1 LKSNFI
7 GFQEVTFFT
16 NAINTGT
23 KGIDLVASYK
33 KALGTKSKITASVAL
48 TVNKTEI
55 TGVKATPAA
64 LQLDTKATVL
74 LIDTVSRAL
83 IETSQPHSKVLIS
96 LGYQIGKLS
105 LNLRSSY
112 FGEVTAWEKLAKPL
126 TGTTN
131 LHQSQT
137 FAGKNLLDASVV
149 YSLNKYLTITLGG
162 NNITDVYP
170 DKVYSNYLSY
180 SNGQVPYSR
189 NVNQFGFNGSY
200 YYGNLMI
207 KF

>member
-1 LKSNFI
+1 M
-7 GFQEVTFFT
+7 
-16 NAINTGT
+16 
-23 KGIDLVASYK
+23 ASYK
-33 KALGTKSKITASVAL
+33 KSLGAKSKITASVAF

-83 IETSQPHSKVLIS
+83 IESSQPNTKVLVS
-96 LGYQIGKLS
+96 VGYQIGKLT

-112 FGEVTAWEKLAKPL
+112 FGQTTAWEKLARPL

-137 FAGKNLLDASVV
+137 FGGKNLLDASVV
-149 YSLNKYLTITLGG
+149 YNLNKFLTITVGG

-170 DKVYSNYLSY
+170 DKVFSNYLSY
-180 SNGQVPYSR
+180 ANGQVPYSR

>member
-1 LKSNFI
+1 MGAN
-7 GFQEVTFFT
+7 
-16 NAINTGT
+16 
-23 KGIDLVASYK
+23 
-33 KALGTKSKITASVAL
+33 SKLTASIAL

-55 TGVKATPAA
+55 TNVKATPAA
-64 LQLDTKATVL
+64 LQLDTKTPIL

-96 LGYQIGKLS
+96 VGYQIGKLS

-112 FGEVTAWEKLAKPL
+112 FGEVKAWEKLSKPVA
-126 TGTTN
+126 GTSN

-137 FAGKNLLDASVV
+137 FGGKNLFDASVV
-149 YSLNKYLTITLGG
+149 YSLNKFLTITVGG

-170 DKVYSNYLSY
+170 DKVNSNYLSY